1 MYGFFVFFLFLCKTF
16 FVLFIIERKH
26 EKKVIFIAV
35 KLLKNNADY
44 DYLKKLSSH
53 GLVFL
58 LKHSTTCPISAGVK
72 NVFDEFSNNHSD
84 IPCFMLEVQNSKTLS
99 NVIAEQ
105 TGVEHESPQVLVFK
119 NAIVLFHEEH
129 QKITNEALES
139 FLSSNSSEKTEEN
152 QT

>member
-1 MYGFFVFFLFLCKTF
+1 M
-16 FVLFIIERKH
+16 
-26 EKKVIFIAV
+26 IFIAV
-35 KLLKNNADY
+35 KLLKNNTDY

-58 LKHSTTCPISAGVK
+58 LKHSTTCPVSAGAK
-72 NVFDEFSNNHSD
+72 KVFDEFSNSHTE

-119 NAIVLFHEEH
+119 DGAVIFDEDH
-129 QKITNEALES
+129 QKISNEVLES
-139 FLSSNSSEKTEEN
+139 VLSHKSQNSEQNQEETKQNQEEKTENN